1 MAAEVPM
8 RAAALALLF
17 APALALAQARSLRSA
32 PEPQGRYDA
41 PLSLGVRLGGL
52 VAYSSPAGAPSGVG
66 GGIYGLFDLDSVLAD
81 VSADLWGGD
90 KALQLAGGL
99 GVYWPVAG
107 AASTT
112 PYLGG
117 GAQLAWVKFGGEGA
131 FGLQL
136 RAALGLL
143 ASRRWSPHIR
153 LELAWLFD
161 TMSERERSGDRR
173 HLSNGPIATIGLGF

>member
-1 MAAEVPM
+1 M
-8 RAAALALLF
+8 R
-17 APALALAQARSLRSA
+17 APALALALILAPTLALAQGRAGRAA
-32 PEPQGRYDA
+32 PEPEGRYDA
-41 PLSLGVRLGGL
+41 PLSLGIRLGGL
-52 VAYSSPAGAPSGVG
+52 VAYASPAGAPSGVG
-66 GGIYGLFDLDSVLAD
+66 GGVYGLFDLQSVLAD
-81 VSADLWGGD
+81 LSADVWGGD
-90 KALQLAGGL
+90 KAVQLSGGL

-107 AASTT
+107 QANTT

-136 RAALGLL
+136 RAAVGLL

-161 TMSERERSGDRR
+161 TMAERERGGGAR

>member
-1 MAAEVPM
+1 M
-8 RAAALALLF
+8 R
-17 APALALAQARSLRSA
+17 APALALVLILAPTLAPAQGRAARAASE
-32 PEPQGRYDA
+32 PEGRYDA

-66 GGIYGLFDLDSVLAD
+66 GGVYGLFDLQSVLAD
-81 VSADLWGGD
+81 LSADVWGGD
-90 KALQLAGGL
+90 KAVQLSGGL
-99 GVYWPVAG
+99 GVYWPIAG
-107 AASTT
+107 QANTT

-136 RAALGLL
+136 RAAVGLL

-161 TMSERERSGDRR
+161 TMAERERGGGVR